1 MTFPFEQIGS
11 FLQWLSLGSSIG
23 NGIALVLYISLCCLP
38 LIPVLFH
45 YKQKERIA
53 EHIALTVTSILLF
66 PTLYCM
72 INPYLFANLVP
83 FYMEEMLPTLKAT
96 FAVTVWSALVCAIIF
111 RLLRLFQ
118 TNDKAILLEYLRK
131 LLYVLCFLFIGI
143 IFFSCGATLITR
155 LKQTQL
161 PADTLMSILQFVV
174 SSLPYALD
182 FIITIFAIRLLHALQ
197 SDHHSDCVIPLA
209 EKLAKLCSISLA
221 ILVIS
226 EVSLN
231 ILQLILVQNLSNIS
245 TNVTIPLMSFAFV
258 LAALL
263 LSKLLAEN
271 KQLSDD
277 NNLFI

>member
-1 MTFPFEQIGS
+1 MSFPFEQIGS
-11 FLQWLSLGSSIG
+11 FLQWLSLSSSLG
-23 NGIALVLYISLCCLP
+23 NGIALVLYIIFCCLP

-53 EHIALTVTSILLF
+53 EHIALMVTSGLLF

-72 INPYLFANLVP
+72 VNPYLFANLVP
-83 FYMEEMLPTLKAT
+83 IYMEEMLPTLKAT
-96 FAVTVWSALVCAIIF
+96 FAITVWCALVCAIVF

-131 LLYVLCFLFIGI
+131 LFYVLCFLFIGI
-143 IFFSCGATLITR
+143 IFFSYGTTLITH

-161 PADTLMSILQFVV
+161 PADTLMAILQFVV

-197 SDHHSDCVIPLA
+197 SDRHSDRVIFLA
-209 EKLAKLCSISLA
+209 EKLAKLCHISLA
-221 ILVIS
+221 ILAIS
-226 EVSLN
+226 EVSFN
-231 ILQLILVQNLSNIS
+231 ILQLVLAQNLSNIS
-245 TNVTIPLMSFAFV
+245 TKVTIPVMSFAFV
-258 LAALL
+258 LAVLL